1 MQNSFLFRV
10 PGQHGMYD
18 FNEIKAMRLP
28 RNKNLTVTEIM
39 KQHHSR
45 DVGKMSVAAILS
57 KFG

>member
-1 MQNSFLFRV
+1 
-10 PGQHGMYD
+10 MYD

-28 RNKNLTVTEIM
+28 KNKNLAVTEIM